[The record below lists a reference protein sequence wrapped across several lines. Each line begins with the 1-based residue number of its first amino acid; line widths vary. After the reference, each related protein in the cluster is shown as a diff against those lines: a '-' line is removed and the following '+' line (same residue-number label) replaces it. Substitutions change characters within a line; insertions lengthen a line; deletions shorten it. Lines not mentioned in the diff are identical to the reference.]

1 LSKYPFAQFKARWVW
16 SRVELLPGN
25 KFTGKMVKNVKFTG
39 KIGKTGKR

>member
-1 LSKYPFAQFKARWVW
+1 MKEISCNNNFSVD